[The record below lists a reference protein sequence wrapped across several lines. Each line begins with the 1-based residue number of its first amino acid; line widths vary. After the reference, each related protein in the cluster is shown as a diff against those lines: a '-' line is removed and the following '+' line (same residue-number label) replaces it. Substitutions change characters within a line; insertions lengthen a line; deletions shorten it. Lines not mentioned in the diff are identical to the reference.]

1 MREEYLQEEHNLFIE
16 SEDFI
21 KMLKELDEFEKNIEK

>member
-21 KMLKELDEFEKNIEK
+21 KMLKELEESEKNIEK

>member
-1 MREEYLQEEHNLFIE
+1 MIEEYLQEEHNLFIE

-21 KMLKELDEFEKNIEK
+21 KMLKELDEYGQNIEK